1 MFGMFQTFLRLIG
14 FHSTGQLFI
23 SLSQNIPNLNFYSPC
38 FVDRILWLLTGIMIL
53 LYVVD
58 VKICQQRY
66 FKKMVIIVWNA
77 GKNWYT
83 LFNKVIR
90 SANFL

>member
-1 MFGMFQTFLRLIG
+1 MK
-14 FHSTGQLFI
+14 
-23 SLSQNIPNLNFYSPC
+23 
-38 FVDRILWLLTGIMIL
+38 IL
-53 LYVVD
+53 LYVNN

-77 GKNWYT
+77 GKNEYA
-83 LFNKVIR
+83 LFNKVIS